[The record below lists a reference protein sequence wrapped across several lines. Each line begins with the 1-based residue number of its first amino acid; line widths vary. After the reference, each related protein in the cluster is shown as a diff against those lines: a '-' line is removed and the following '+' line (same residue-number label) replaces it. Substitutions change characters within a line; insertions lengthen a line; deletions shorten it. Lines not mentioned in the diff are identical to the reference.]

1 MERERVV
8 ITGLGAVSPIGV
20 GVNAFLDGLLS
31 GKSGVSKISSFDVSN
46 YPVQIGGEIKD
57 FNPENYID
65 KKEVS
70 RLDRVQHFAFAAAKE
85 AIENAHLE
93 LDKIDPERVGV
104 YVTSGI
110 GGVISLEQQI
120 LVNKEKGP
128 TRVSPFLITQMI
140 VDAIPAYIALKYGF
154 RGETFSAVAA
164 CASSAKTIGAAL
176 LAIERGD
183 LDVII
188 AGGAEAPFTG
198 TAVAAFSSMR
208 ALSKRNDDPEHASR
222 PFDKE
227 RDGFVMGEGA
237 GILVLESLSHAKK
250 RGAKI
255 YAELAGYGTTCDA
268 YHVTAPD
275 PTAKEVIRA
284 MDLALKKANVNKED
298 VSYIN
303 AHGTSTPLNDK
314 NETFAIKS
322 LFGDLAYKIPVS
334 STKSQTGHLLG
345 AAAALESVATVL
357 SIEKG
362 IIFPTIN
369 YEVPDP
375 ECDLDYVPN
384 KPREADVKVALKN
397 SFGFGGHNVALV
409 FKKFEE

>member
-20 GVNAFLDGLLS
+20 GVNAFLEGLLS

-85 AIENAHLE
+85 AIEDAHLE

>member
-1 MERERVV
+1 MERVV
-8 ITGLGAVSPIGV
+8 VTGLGAVSPIGI
-20 GVNAFLDGLLS
+20 GVDAFLEGLQL
-31 GKSGVSKISSFDVSN
+31 GKSGVSKITSFDVSN
-46 YPVQIGGEIKD
+46 YSVQIGGEIRD
-57 FNPENYID
+57 FNPENYIE
-65 KKEVS
+65 KKEIA
-70 RLDRVQHFAFAAAKE
+70 RLDRIQHFAFAAAKE
-85 AIENAHLE
+85 AIEDAHLE

-110 GGVISLEQQI
+110 GGIISLEREV
-120 LVNKEKGP
+120 LVNKERGP
-128 TRVSPFLITQMI
+128 SRVSPFLITQMI
-140 VDAIPAYIALKYGF
+140 IDAIPAYIALKFGF

-164 CASSAKTIGAAL
+164 CASSAKTIGSAL
-176 LAIERGD
+176 LTIERGD

-188 AGGAEAPFTG
+188 AGGAEAPFTP
-198 TAVAAFSSMR
+198 TAVAAFASMR
-208 ALSKRNDDPEHASR
+208 ALSKRNDDPAHASR

-227 RDGFVMGEGA
+227 RDGFVIGEGA
-237 GILVLESLSHAKK
+237 GILVLESLTHAKR

-284 MDLALKKANVNKED
+284 MDLALKKAKINKED

-314 NETFAIKS
+314 NETFAIKA
-322 LFGDLAYKIPVS
+322 LFGELAYKIPVS
-334 STKSQTGHLLG
+334 STKSQVGHLLG
-345 AAAALESVATVL
+345 AATAIESVATVL

-362 IIFPTIN
+362 VIFPTIN

-375 ECDLDYVPN
+375 DCDLDYVPN
-384 KPREADVKVALKN
+384 KPREANVKVALKN
-397 SFGFGGHNVALV
+397 SFGFGGHNVVLV
-409 FKKFEE
+409 FKKFEG

>member
-1 MERERVV
+1 MEKERVV
-8 ITGLGAVSPIGV
+8 ITGLGVVSPIGI
-20 GVNAFLDGLLS
+20 GKDAFLDGLKS

-46 YPVQIGGEIKD
+46 YSVQIGAEIKD

-65 KKEVS
+65 KKEIS

-85 AIENAHLE
+85 AIEDA
-93 LDKIDPERVGV
+93 KIGSDVDPERVGV

-110 GGVISLEQQI
+110 GGVITLEQQI
-120 LVNKEKGP
+120 LVNKERGP
-128 TRVSPFLITQMI
+128 SRVSPFLITQMI
-140 VDAIPAYIALKYGF
+140 IDAIPAYIALKYGF
-154 RGETFSAVAA
+154 RGETNAAVAA
-164 CASSAKTIGAAL
+164 CASSAKTIGLAM

-183 LDVII
+183 LDIAV
-188 AGGAEAPFTG
+188 AGGAEAPFTP
-198 TAVAAFSSMR
+198 TAVAAFAVMR
-208 ALSKRNDDPEHASR
+208 ALSRRNDDPEHASR
-222 PFDKE
+222 PFDKN

-237 GILVLESLSHAKK
+237 GILVLESLTSAKK
-250 RGAKI
+250 RGAHI
-255 YAELAGYGTTCDA
+255 YAELVGYGTTTDA

-284 MDLALKKANVNKED
+284 MELALNKANVKKED

-314 NETFAIKS
+314 NETFAIKQ
-322 LFGDLAYKIPVS
+322 LFGDMAYKIPVS
-334 STKSQTGHLLG
+334 STKSQIGHLLG
-345 AAAALESVATVL
+345 ATAAVESVATVL

-369 YEVPDP
+369 YEEKDP
-375 ECDLDYVPN
+375 ELDLDYVPN
-384 KPREADVKVALKN
+384 TPREANVKVALKN

-409 FKKFEE
+409 FKKFEG

>member
-20 GVNAFLDGLLS
+20 GVNAFLEGLLS

-85 AIENAHLE
+85 AIEDAHLE

-110 GGVISLEQQI
+110 GGIISLEQQI

-164 CASSAKTIGAAL
+164 CASSAKTIGVAL

-188 AGGAEAPFTG
+188 AGGAEAPFAG

-322 LFGDLAYKIPVS
+322 LFGDLAYRIPVS

>member
-20 GVNAFLDGLLS
+20 GVNAFLEGLLS

-85 AIENAHLE
+85 AIEDAHLE

-298 VSYIN
+298 VNYIN

>member
-20 GVNAFLDGLLS
+20 GVNAFLEGLLS
-31 GKSGVSKISSFDVSN
+31 GKSGISKISSFDVSN

-85 AIENAHLE
+85 AIEDAHLE

-303 AHGTSTPLNDK
+303 VHGTSTPLNDK